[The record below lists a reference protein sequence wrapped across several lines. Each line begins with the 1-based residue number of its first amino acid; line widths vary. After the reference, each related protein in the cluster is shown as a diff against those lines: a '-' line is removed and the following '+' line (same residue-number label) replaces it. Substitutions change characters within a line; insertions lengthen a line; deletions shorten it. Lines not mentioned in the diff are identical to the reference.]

1 MRVSPLMIAVAL
13 GLGLPAN
20 HVANAATAG
29 TDAKLAVS
37 RDGVRTYIVV
47 LEDEPLATF
56 RGFTSKQAGR
66 PSLRATSPA
75 VTGERKL
82 NAKSLESLA
91 YRDYLQG
98 VRSRALADAA
108 TAIGRPLSP
117 TFVYDVVL
125 NGFAVSLN
133 AVEAE
138 KLAAV
143 KGVKRVRPA
152 PVRYLN
158 TDRGPTW
165 IGANTIWNGTASGV
179 ATKGEGVVVG
189 IIDGGINASHDS
201 FKAIGP
207 ADGYTHVNP
216 RPAFLGRCTINA
228 SLCNGKLIGVW
239 DYITDASGTS
249 GDALDPNG
257 HGTHTAS
264 TTAGNAVNVTYV
276 AGSSSTPV
284 QMSGVAPHANIIAY
298 KVCPGNSC
306 DGAAILAAIQRAT
319 LDQVDV
325 INFSIGGPASDPWQF
340 VGGGVDDDAEA
351 FLAARAAGVTVAA
364 SAGNDGPLPGSHG
377 NPGNAPWLMG
387 VAMSTHDRGVANRVI
402 GLTGGATAAPSGG
415 ILTGAGDTSAPSNTV
430 QASLVF
436 PADFPLCADGPNDI
450 TVSNP
455 FTPTGASKPASWNAG
470 TFAGKIV
477 VCQRG
482 TYARVAKAKNVELSG
497 AIGMILV
504 NSAAEGASV
513 IADSYSIPTTHL
525 NFVDGSALKTWLAT
539 GTGHAGRLEG
549 TTLTGGSVFA
559 DILDPQSGRGPVVP
573 LGVIKPDITAPG
585 VDIIAAAPAPAGS
598 CATSPTTCYLS
609 LTGTSMASPHV
620 AGSAALLAAL
630 KPTWSPTQITS
641 ALMLTAND
649 AVRDYTGVLAT
660 PHDRGAGRVDLAR
673 AANAGLYLNITDAQ
687 FKAANASSG
696 HTLNLP
702 SLGFDNC
709 FGTCGLTRTFTDMA
723 GGGSWAISAS
733 LPAGVAMTPSV
744 ASFNIGNG
752 ANQAV
757 TFTFDM
763 GNAPALVGKWVYGSV
778 TLTDT
783 SGNNRP
789 SLKLPVAL
797 YSSPGNIPTVFQP
810 AGDVNLE
817 RGFFDVALSGV
828 VALPNARYVSTD
840 LVAPALSA
848 GSVKRD
854 NDNDPFNACAG
865 AQFTPCN
872 YDTTVTIPASPV
884 GGPVKYRISGV
895 SSSPTVGADIDLF
908 MGIDT
913 NANGP
918 EANETLCSSGGAT
931 SDEACGLTVET
942 TSTPQTIWIRANRY
956 FGDTGPGSIAVNIET
971 TSIAL
976 VAGTRRTLVATGPG
990 HPSAS
995 TPYTLRLG
1003 YDDPSFLPGER
1014 RVGAVLLQATPGNTI
1029 ADVSVVL
1036 KRSATAGFAPFALAS
1051 GVARSVTL
1059 PAGAAHDKLYFQVP
1073 PNATSVT
1080 FTTAGTGTVRLDV
1093 YQVATPAGPTIP
1105 SAPVGTANGSSALA
1119 GANQTVTLT
1128 GASLPA
1134 GRYYVKPTNT
1144 GGAAATV
1151 NVTAT
1156 INTANTL
1163 KVKDGSYFN
1172 PARGGHGMF
1181 VYSAASQLQL
1191 IWYTYFQDG
1200 SPTWYFVQ
1208 SNAPGNNGVWN
1219 AGIYRGAWNGTTT
1232 TLTQV
1237 GDLTMTPTTTNT
1249 FNVSYNLD
1257 GQTGSEPMEA
1267 FITGCPTVNAIN
1279 LDVSAHWYSP
1289 GNDGF
1294 GYSVQVRDGY
1304 EFFADFIYDG
1314 MGVPRYLLAERL
1326 APIAAG
1332 TSVLPLDQLT
1342 GFCPTCTYVAPTRS
1356 TVGTLTRTLATN
1368 NITTI
1373 GSTAT
1378 FNGGVPGSWNATFP
1392 VSKLG
1397 NTQGCAP

>member
-20 HVANAATAG
+20 HAANAATAG
-29 TDAKLAVS
+29 TEAKLAVS
-37 RDGVRTYIVV
+37 RDGLRTYIVV

-98 VRSRALADAA
+98 VRNRALGDAA
-108 TAIGRPLSP
+108 TALGRPLAP

-125 NGFAVSLN
+125 NGFAVSLS
-133 AVEAE
+133 AAEAE

-143 KGVKRVRPA
+143 KGIKRVRPE
-152 PVRYLN
+152 PIRHLN
-158 TDRGPTW
+158 TDRGPSW

-189 IIDGGINASHDS
+189 IIDGGINAPHDS

-207 ADGYTHVNP
+207 ADGYTHINP
-216 RPAFLGRCTINA
+216 RPAFLGRCTVNA

-239 DYITDASGTS
+239 DYITDATGVG

-264 TTAGNAVNVTYV
+264 TTAGNALNVTYV

-306 DGAAILAAIQRAT
+306 SGAAILQAIQQAT

-325 INFSIGGPASDPWQF
+325 INFSIGGPATDPWAA

-364 SAGNDGPLPGSHG
+364 SAGNDGPGPGSHG

-402 GLTGGATAAPSGG
+402 GMTGGATAAPSGG
-415 ILTGAGDTSAPSNTV
+415 ILTGAGDTSAPSSTV

-559 DILDPQSGRGPVVP
+559 DILDPASGRGPVVP

-598 CATSPTTCYLS
+598 CATAPTTCYLS

-641 ALMLTAND
+641 ALMLTANE

-673 AANAGLYLNITDAQ
+673 AANAGLYLNVTDAQ
-687 FKAANASSG
+687 FKAASAANA

-709 FGTCGLTRTFTDMA
+709 FGSCGLTRTFTDMV
-723 GGGSWAISAS
+723 GGGSWAVSAT
-733 LPAGVAMTPSV
+733 LPAGVTMTPSA
-744 ASFNIGNG
+744 ASFNVGNG
-752 ANQAV
+752 ASQAL
-757 TFTFDM
+757 TFTFDLTA
-763 GNAPALVGKWVYGSV
+763 APSLIGRWVYGSV

-797 YSSPGNIPTVFQP
+797 FSSPGVLPTELKP
-810 AGDVNLE
+810 AADVNLE
-817 RGFFDVALSGV
+817 RGFFDSAIANL
-828 VALPNARYVSTD
+828 VALPNARFLTTD
-840 LVAPALSA
+840 LAAPTQVATNL
-848 GSVKRD
+848 KRD
-854 NDNDPFNACAG
+854 SDNDPFNDCG
-865 AQFTPCN
+865 PLVNTPCN
-872 YDTTVTIPASPV
+872 FDTTFAIPASPG
-884 GGPVKYRISGV
+884 GGPVRYRISV
-895 SSSPTVGADIDLF
+895 KTASAVTGADVDL
-908 MGIDT
+908 MIGVD
-913 NANGP
+913 ADGDGP
-918 EANETLCSSGGAT
+918 EASEIQCNSGSAT
-931 SDEACGLTVET
+931 SSEFCSVTVQT
-942 TSTPQTIWIRANRY
+942 TAAPQTVWARVNRY
-956 FGDTGPGSIAVNIET
+956 FGDTAGN
-971 TSIAL
+971 SIAL
-976 VAGTRRTLVATGPG
+976 TVESSQVAMTPGVNRSLVATGPG
-990 HPSAS
+990 HTNTNQAFS
-995 TPYTLRLG
+995 LRLG
-1003 YDDPSFLPGER
+1003 YDDPSFLPGQSR
-1014 RVGAVLLQATPGNTI
+1014 IGFVLLQSTAGTTI
-1029 ADVSVVL
+1029 AEIPVTI

-1105 SAPVGTANGSSALA
+1105 SAPVGTANGSSAIA

-1144 GGAAATV
+1144 GAATATV

-1267 FITGCPTVNAIN
+1267 FITGCPTVNATN

-1342 GFCPTCTYVAPTRS
+1342 GFCPTCNYVAPTRS